1 MCALKDKQ
9 ILLEK
14 GSCGSWI
21 SFMLVLL
28 VLFGCLDTIQSE
40 ISVPS
45 SLFPFPFHPF
55 NLLHCISSLI
65 WRKENT
71 WHCRTSNSKWN
82 SHHRCIQQ
90 GHSFGVP
97 SVLVWAVVRMS
108 WTTCLGLHVL
118 TALLAEFFHPSPIYS
133 SVQLCGQG
141 AAVSQLHSKAVPSR
155 ATHKYPEKPP
165 PQRPG
170 GLVIDD
176 WLVLGSWCLVA
187 GVEPQHNVDYL
198 ERPLRKCSAF
208 MIRLVL
214 MSLLLALNLPLSRKS
229 CGSNLRH
236 VHTPTVRNL
245 GTLWKSPSYMFFVVW
260 IHLMTPQS
268 STHMPR
274 STG

>member
-1 MCALKDKQ
+1 MSSGEDELDYMSGATCAYCTS
-9 ILLEK
+9 
-14 GSCGSWI
+14 GWI
-21 SFMLVLL
+21 FPPFSD
-28 VLFGCLDTIQSE
+28 LFFHTTVWPRSSSVTASQQMN
-40 ISVPS
+40 VPS
-45 SLFPFPFHPF
+45 H
-55 NLLHCISSLI
+55 
-65 WRKENT
+65 
-71 WHCRTSNSKWN
+71 
-82 SHHRCIQQ
+82 
-90 GHSFGVP
+90 
-97 SVLVWAVVRMS
+97 
-108 WTTCLGLHVL
+108 
-118 TALLAEFFHPSPIYS
+118 
-133 SVQLCGQG
+133 
-141 AAVSQLHSKAVPSR
+141 

-198 ERPLRKCSAF
+198 ERPLRKRSAF

>member
-1 MCALKDKQ
+1 MSHGEDELDYMSGATCAYCTS
-9 ILLEK
+9 
-14 GSCGSWI
+14 GWI
-21 SFMLVLL
+21 
-28 VLFGCLDTIQSE
+28 
-40 ISVPS
+40 
-45 SLFPFPFHPF
+45 FPPFSD
-55 NLLHCISSLI
+55 L
-65 WRKENT
+65 
-71 WHCRTSNSKWN
+71 
-82 SHHRCIQQ
+82 
-90 GHSFGVP
+90 
-97 SVLVWAVVRMS
+97 
-108 WTTCLGLHVL
+108 
-118 TALLAEFFHPSPIYS
+118 FFHTTVWPRNS
-133 SVQLCGQG
+133 SVT
-141 AAVSQLHSKAVPSR
+141 ASQQSR
-155 ATHKYPEKPP
+155 PIPCYTQISREASSPEA
-165 PQRPG
+165 RWASHW
-170 GLVIDD
+170 

-198 ERPLRKCSAF
+198 ERPLRKRSAF